1 MAWLPAG
8 RFSVES
14 RRHGGTGLLRSA
26 RRHDFMIFHREIAK
40 NHSFTATESEIP
52 PPNVR
57 IIENERR
64 RFPQFPSSIKN
75 KKKQAHSP
83 FSKGS
88 TCLFF
93 LS

>member
-1 MAWLPAG
+1 MA
-8 RFSVES
+8 
-14 RRHGGTGLLRSA
+14 A

-75 KKKQAHSP
+75 KKKTGTYSLFKGLYMP
-83 FSKGS
+83 VFSIITEALTVK
-88 TCLFF
+88 L
-93 LS
+93 